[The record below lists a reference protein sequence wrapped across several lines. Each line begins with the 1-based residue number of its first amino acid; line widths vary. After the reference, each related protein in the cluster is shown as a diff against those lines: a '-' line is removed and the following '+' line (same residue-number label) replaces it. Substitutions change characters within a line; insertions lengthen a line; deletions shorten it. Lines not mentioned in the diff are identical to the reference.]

1 MNALSSTR
9 VGPYQ
14 LLARIGQG
22 GMGSVHL
29 AKMDGPSGFRKL
41 AVVKELRPDLINSPE
56 LVQLFLAEARLA
68 ARLTHPNVVHTYGAD
83 EDHGRLYIAMEYL
96 DGQPWVRVRHR
107 LWQNRS
113 LPLATHLRVLAETL
127 AALHYAHEASDYDGT
142 PLHVVHCDVSPHN
155 VFVTYEGQVKIVD
168 FGVAR
173 AVTSKD
179 IARKDQFA
187 GKISYAAPEQLS
199 GEELDRRVDVFAVG
213 VMLWE
218 ALAGRPFVD
227 NQDRGTVLRRRIM
240 GNEPRVREVV
250 PTVPRP
256 LADMCDRATATSRE
270 ERFSTAAEFRHALVD
285 YLAKTAPETDEAQLA
300 RLVATAFRE
309 ERAQV
314 QALIERCLKVTPP
327 PPPPA
332 ARSSLPPRAP
342 SPAGGSV
349 APALRG
355 GASATSAP
363 PRPRSSSPSPLSA
376 PPLSAPPG
384 AVASAGASAPPL
396 TQTAITPVAP
406 PPGLALARS
415 SIPDLSQLG
424 VPESH
429 AAGENTMRADLSELA
444 SVSKISDDRA
454 LIEASFSASVRPHD
468 GGSRRPLLLIAIGV
482 GVALAGWLLLSLL
495 APSTPE
501 EPKAGATVLL
511 DIAVQPPEAE
521 LYLDGEKLDGNPYRG
536 RRTRDQL
543 QHNVR
548 ASAPGRKAQQWIIR
562 LDSDTHIAYQ
572 LPPAGEDAPQ
582 TAPPQATA
590 SPLPSSAVTTPEP
603 SVEPAAEPHS
613 SAPRKGRSSGGKS
626 RTTGDRSASSS
637 SEAAPSAHRPAA
649 EATPSAPSPSA
660 APPVPARK
668 QEPELDER
676 LTPTD
681 RGSRAIYEEDP
692 YK

>member
-1 MNALSSTR
+1 VNALSSTR

-173 AVTSKD
+173 AVTSKGLT
-179 IARKDQFA
+179 RKDSFA
-187 GKISYAAPEQLS
+187 GKLSYAAPEQLS
-199 GEELDRRVDVFAVG
+199 GEDLDRRVDIFAVG

-227 NQDRGTVLRRRIM
+227 TQDRGTVLRRRIM

-250 PTVPRP
+250 PTVPRA
-256 LADMCDRATATSRE
+256 LADVCDRATACSRE

-285 YLAKTAPETDEAQLA
+285 YLAKNSPDTDDAQLA

-314 QALIERCLKVTPP
+314 QALIERCLKATPP
-327 PPPPA
+327 PPPPP
-332 ARSSLPPRAP
+332 ARSTLPPP
-342 SPAGGSV
+342 SPPS
-349 APALRG
+349 
-355 GASATSAP
+355 ASASRP
-363 PRPRSSSPSPLSA
+363 PRRSSVP
-376 PPLSAPPG
+376 
-384 AVASAGASAPPL
+384 VAAQAAA
-396 TQTAITPVAP
+396 QAITPVAP
-406 PPGLALARS
+406 PPTRA
-415 SIPDLSQLG
+415 SIPDLSMMG
-424 VPESH
+424 VPEGVGAH
-429 AAGENTMRADLSELA
+429 ENTMRADLSELA
-444 SVSKISDDRA
+444 SVSKITDERA
-454 LIEASFSASVRPHD
+454 LFEASFAASVRPHE
-468 GGSRRPLLLIAIGV
+468 SPAKRPLVLSAIGV
-482 GVALAGWLLLSLL
+482 GVALFGWLLLWLI
-495 APSTPE
+495 APGGS
-501 EPKAGATVLL
+501 KDNDAGPAATVSLEIQVL
-511 DIAVQPPEAE
+511 PAGTE
-521 LYLDGEKLDGNPYRG
+521 LFLDGEKLASNPYRA
-536 RRTRDQL
+536 RRARDQV
-543 QHNVR
+543 QHTVR
-548 ASAPGRKAQQWIIR
+548 ASAPGHKPQQWIVR
-562 LDSDTHIAYQ
+562 LDSDTHIVYQ
-572 LPPAGEDAPQ
+572 LPR
-582 TAPPQATA
+582 TA
-590 SPLPSSAVTTPEP
+590 SSGTSAGPSTDPNAVVAYPRTATPP
-603 SVEPAAEPHS
+603 IA
-613 SAPRKGRSSGGKS
+613 
-626 RTTGDRSASSS
+626 
-637 SEAAPSAHRPAA
+637 AAPAKPATPQPEARPALGSRHK
-649 EATPSAPSPSA
+649 PRSAPSPVAKPTTKIEAEPASA
-660 APPVPARK
+660 REPAPAPARAASEK
-668 QEPELDER
+668 KPATPSQRNDEPELDER
-676 LTPTD
+676 LTPIE
-681 RGSRAIYEEDP
+681 RGLRDIYEEDP